1 MCGLNESP
9 CILVF
14 NVLCHIQIRLGR
26 TYGPSGL
33 VTYTK
38 HFCTHVGIVT
48 LPLSLTPYHSNSHT
62 LYTHT
67 YKATIKFYLLSCP
80 YFFPFPKVRSLILL
94 LSLLLL
100 YTHWLRSTGTLG
112 WFSVRCSLDTR
123 TSPSLW
129 SAATWSW
136 ASTRLNRPSAAIGNA
151 GRSCTLVCQRSI
163 CAGHVSWSTTPGEK
177 K

>member
-1 MCGLNESP
+1 MCVLNESP

-14 NVLCHIQIRLGR
+14 NVLCHIRIRLGR
-26 TYGPSGL
+26 TYGPSGS

-38 HFCTHVGIVT
+38 QFCTHVGIVT
-48 LPLSLTPYHSNSHT
+48 LSLSLHT
-62 LYTHT
+62 KPRLNFT
-67 YKATIKFYLLSCP
+67 YLVVTI
-80 YFFPFPKVRSLILL
+80 FFSFQKVRSLILL
-94 LSLLLL
+94 LLLLLL
-100 YTHWLRSTGTLG
+100 YTHWLRSTGILG

-136 ASTRLNRPSAAIGNA
+136 ASTRPTRPSAAIGNA

-177 K
+177 KNK